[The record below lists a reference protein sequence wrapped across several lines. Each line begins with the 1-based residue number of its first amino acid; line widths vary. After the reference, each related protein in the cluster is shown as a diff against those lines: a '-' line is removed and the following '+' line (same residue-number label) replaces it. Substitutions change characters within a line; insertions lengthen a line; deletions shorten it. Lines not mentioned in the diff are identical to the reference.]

1 MLKTLSKNVY
11 QFIMLALHFT
21 TIRKY
26 KVPQR
31 IMDIVL
37 ISMENSFKAVS
48 EVKG

>member
-1 MLKTLSKNVY
+1 MNPKQMKYYTNMLMTPSKIVY

-37 ISMENSFKAVS
+37 
-48 EVKG
+48 